1 MNQFLSFVKKEFLYI
16 FRDTWTMI
24 ILLLMPVLMLILFGF
39 GISTEIKNTRVAVVD
54 PSRDISTQQIVNN
67 LSTSEYFVIDRYLSD
82 ISEVEQA
89 LKKGDI
95 GLVVIFSENFNEN
108 LNRGSASVQLI
119 ADGSDPNTAS
129 SLINYATA
137 IINQLTM
144 NNEQL
149 TINNEQ
155 LIMNNEQSTI
165 NNEQL
170 IMNNE
175 QLTVNEGNNN
185 KMLTINCSM
194 KLLYNPTMKGAYNT
208 VPGVLGMVLMLICT
222 LMTSI
227 AIAREKETGSM
238 EVLLV
243 SPIKPVTIILSKTA
257 PYFILSLFNL
267 ATVLLLAV
275 FVLKVPIVG
284 SFGLLIG
291 LALIFIFVCLSLGV
305 LISIVAPSQIV
316 ALLVSAVIG
325 MMLTMMLSGLMFP
338 IENLPLVL
346 QWIAQIIPAKWFIE
360 ASRNVM
366 IKGAGISAIAKELT
380 VLSGMALFLLAVSMK
395 KFNKRI
401 E

>member
-1 MNQFLSFVKKEFLYI
+1 MNSLSKNINVKQSKGKSQFISFVKKEFLYI

-24 ILLLMPVLMLILFGF
+24 ILLLLPVLMIILFGF
-39 GISTEIKNTRVAVVD
+39 GISTEIKNTRVAVFD
-54 PSRDISTQQIVNN
+54 PSRDVATGQIVNN
-67 LSTSEYFVIDRYLSD
+67 LSTSEYFIISHYLSD
-82 ISEVEQA
+82 ISEVEQV

-95 GLVVIFSENFNEN
+95 GLVVVFEANFNEN
-108 LNRGSASVQLI
+108 LNRGGANVQLI

-129 SLINYATA
+129 SLANYATA
-137 IINQLTM
+137 IINSSPIAAGNAQM
-144 NNEQL
+144 
-149 TINNEQ
+149 
-155 LIMNNEQSTI
+155 QSGVS
-165 NNEQL
+165 L
-170 IMNNE
+170 P
-175 QLTVNEGNNN
+175 L
-185 KMLTINCSM
+185 INCEM

-243 SPIKPVTIILSKTA
+243 SPIKPATIILSKTA

-284 SFGLLIG
+284 SLGLLIG
-291 LALIFIFVCLSLGV
+291 LAFIFIFVCLSLGV

-316 ALLVSAVIG
+316 ALLASAVIG
-325 MMLTMMLSGLMFP
+325 MMLTMMLSGMMFP

-346 QWIAQIIPAKWFIE
+346 QWFAQIVPAKWFIE

-366 IKGAGISAIAKELT
+366 IKGAGITAIAKELT
-380 VLSGMALFLLAVSMK
+380 ILSGMALFLLAVSVK